1 MRVKINSMKHK
12 KTTQDNSHSV
22 TIAVALHQAR
32 LGVDLPFEVDKDKA
46 KQIKKGRESV
56 SRLA

>member
-1 MRVKINSMKHK
+1 MEISALLHIVGLAEEVKKLK

-32 LGVDLPFEVDKDKA
+32 LGCGSSF
-46 KQIKKGRESV
+46 
-56 SRLA
+56 